1 MIQFYH
7 LEAQQR
13 MFKYVSVNINWSN
26 ELLEHA
32 YLKNTFVCFSLLI
45 MLDPTHMAWALKR
58 QQGEYLKCHNSDEH
72 QHSSLIN
79 KRFSF
84 SHQQAHRAGFFYF
97 RLFCTFSAS
106 SEGIPLF
113 TTLGLYSV
121 DKSAN
126 FMCVERKVSRCYLSV
141 PTSVQKTIKQNRW
154 KRYSIKI

>member
-1 MIQFYH
+1 MSLSI
-7 LEAQQR
+7 
-13 MFKYVSVNINWSN
+13 V
-26 ELLEHA
+26 

-84 SHQQAHRAGFFYF
+84 SHQQAHRAGFQGF
-97 RLFCTFSAS
+97 FCIFAAS
-106 SEGIPLF
+106 FQGIPLF
-113 TTLGLYSV
+113 PTLGLYSA
-121 DKSAN
+121 DKKAN
-126 FMCVERKVSRCYLSV
+126 FMWVESFQWNLSV
-141 PTSVQKTIKQNRW
+141 PTTVQKTIMHKSW